1 MPIFAFF
8 FRAVR
13 QIIARPVWIID
24 HGLQGRYFLSRPSGK
39 MFQKGWRGLIYSMNY
54 ALINA
59 FLKLLENYKT
69 RLTPQQYRTLR
80 GQASNGD
87 VPGARRGLERLIR
100 M

>member
-1 MPIFAFF
+1 
-8 FRAVR
+8 
-13 QIIARPVWIID
+13 
-24 HGLQGRYFLSRPSGK
+24 
-39 MFQKGWRGLIYSMNY
+39 MNY